1 MYIEE
6 EFHLHTHAYTVFPLT
21 VKQEKVPGLDS
32 KQTNIKRFLAGER
45 ESGIKAT
52 RMHHQQ
58 SIFFTERVREYAQCC
73 SRPEL
78 LVIRMGSEERQAV
91 E

>member
-58 SIFFTERVREYAQCC
+58 SIFLLREWESMRSVVVDLSCW
-73 SRPEL
+73 
-78 LVIRMGSEERQAV
+78 
-91 E
+91 

>member
-1 MYIEE
+1 M
-6 EFHLHTHAYTVFPLT
+6 HTHAYAIFPLT
-21 VKQEKVPGLDS
+21 PTLKQEKVPGLDS
-32 KQTNIKRFLAGER
+32 KQTNMRRFLAGYR
-45 ESGIKAT
+45 ESSIKAT

-58 SIFFTERVREYAQCC
+58 PIFSLRERGREYAQCC